1 MTIPQNEYLVYFFFQ
16 GLAGGGGG
24 GSGEGCLIGTDEP
37 VPEDHGGLEAGTV
50 IKDQTACAVLETILF
65 PYQYPSFTSFYI
77 NGQATT
83 LEVGQIMSGG
93 VRDFRWSTT
102 NNQNIIA
109 NSIEISDVTES
120 NVLGSNLVND
130 GQENLDIGSDKVET
144 TPNSSHTWRIT
155 GRNTR
160 NQTFSRDFKVTWLAR
175 VYWGLTTNENPDETE
190 IKNAANSQLK
200 NTKNGTYNFSNPGG
214 EYYYF
219 IAFPV
224 NYGSTY
230 NSWRD
235 TDSGFEV
242 DGTFANDVSVTNS
255 FGTTLTY
262 KVLRTTYKQTTDLNS
277 QLS

>member
-16 GLAGGGGG
+16 GVSGGGG
-24 GSGEGCLIGTDEP
+24 GSGQGCLIDVDEP
-37 VPEDHGGLEAGTV
+37 VPTTHGGLEAGAV
-50 IKDQTACAVLETILF
+50 IKDQTACDVLETILF
-65 PYQYPSFTSFYI
+65 PYQYPAFTSFYI

-83 LEVGQIMSGG
+83 LEVGDAVVGG
-93 VRDFRWSTT
+93 TRDFRWNTS
-102 NNQNIIA
+102 NNQNIQA
-109 NSIEISDVTES
+109 NSITIKDVTE
-120 NVLGSNLVND
+120 NTVLGSNLAND
-130 GQENLDIGSDKVET
+130 GQENLDIGADKVVT
-144 TPNSSHTWRIT
+144 TPNGSHIWRIS
-155 GRNTR
+155 GINTK

-200 NTKNGTYNFSNPGG
+200 SNKTGTYNFNNPGG

-242 DGTFANDVSVTNS
+242 DGTFANDVSITNS
-255 FGTTLTY
+255 FGVTLTY